1 MDGSDEGGAR
11 ADMDQEDAGAMHGPS
26 NSGRRRNRTVTVP
39 AGPAGEAVLQLVAT
53 VNELAA
59 SKDEAYKLA
68 DKKTRLLHK
77 KKAKLNDVWK
87 ERDDFKKER
96 DNFKKELDQRTKAF
110 TDELEERNEQLGE
123 RTEKLEQRTKER
135 DHLLQE
141 IERLKQTPSLTRLQ
155 EVEGQDMWKVDV
167 SFKDYMSLADR
178 TRQLTQEHLQLSWE
192 CAENIQAYDECVKEG
207 DDKVDQV
214 RAQRNTARQEKT
226 KLEAEVTKLKE
237 DKTQLEADKT
247 QLEADKTQ
255 LEARVAALAR
265 DLKQAQDKKRIDKKE
280 GKKRL
285 SNDDHNDDDDKKRI
299 DKKRVKLAL
308 GAASKVAVEAASDDD
323 VVDVTPPP
331 PPFTTWQWVELDGK
345 GDDPSIHD
353 KINFTKGYHI
363 VIRCND
369 GITTTLFWPHTLKDG
384 TQTSTTKY
392 KKKSVQ
398 DGYDGQRYIDMFNDF
413 EICHI
418 PNEALVKLEECRH
431 PKREDAAREIIL
443 NFTAIQSYKERME
456 MFLPRKRSI
465 EGNSV
470 EGDSMYGGGL
480 GGLSDDD
487 EVDLDEGGSSTATP
501 KSKGPGSCVICGIIS
516 GKQELREC
524 PASIYVT
531 KEKGKS
537 SACPFRLPY
546 GGNPEKQKEE
556 VDKTLADFG
565 NMAIKY
571 YPDAKPAAIEEA
583 KSQYDK
589 NFAAA
594 LARRNEHAAQAEKLT
609 KAEKTRE
616 KAKVDKA
623 KEKAKKGGD

>member
-11 ADMDQEDAGAMHGPS
+11 AGMDEEEAGAMHGPS

-39 AGPAGEAVLQLVAT
+39 AGPAGEAVFQLVAT
-53 VNELAA
+53 VNELGA
-59 SKDEAYKLA
+59 SKDEACKLA
-68 DKKTRLLHK
+68 DKQTRLLHK
-77 KKAKLNDVWK
+77 KKAKLKAAWK
-87 ERDDFKKER
+87 QRDA
-96 DNFKKELDQRTKAF
+96 FKKELDQVTKAL
-110 TDELEERNEQLGE
+110 TKELGE
-123 RTEKLEQRTKER
+123 RTDELDRRTKER
-135 DHLLQE
+135 DHLLHE
-141 IERLKQTPSLTRLQ
+141 NERLKQTPSLARLQ

-167 SFKDYMSLADR
+167 SFNDYMSLADR

-207 DDKVDQV
+207 DDKVDKI
-214 RAQRNTARQEKT
+214 RAQRNAAIQEKT
-226 KLEAEVTKLKE
+226 KLEAEVTKLKK
-237 DKTQLEADKT
+237 DKTQMEAK
-247 QLEADKTQ
+247 
-255 LEARVAALAR
+255 VAALAQ

-285 SNDDHNDDDDKKRI
+285 SNDDHNDDDDRKHT
-299 DKKRVKLAL
+299 DKKRVKLAI

-331 PPFTTWQWVELDGK
+331 PPFTTWQWVELGGK

-413 EICHI
+413 EICRI
-418 PNEALVKLEECRH
+418 PNEALVKLEECRQ
-431 PKREDAAREIIL
+431 PKNEDAAREIIL
-443 NFTAIQSYKERME
+443 NFTSIQSYKERME

-487 EVDLDEGGSSTATP
+487 EVDPDEGGSSTATP
-501 KSKGPGSCVICGIIS
+501 KSKGPGSCIICGYIS
-516 GKQELREC
+516 GKHEPREC

-531 KEKGKS
+531 REKGKP
-537 SACPFRLPY
+537 SACPFRLPN
-546 GGNPEKQKEE
+546 GANPEKQKEE
-556 VDKTLADFG
+556 VEKTLADFG
-565 NMAIKY
+565 NMAIEY
-571 YPDAKPAAIEEA
+571 YPNAKPAAIEA
-583 KSQYDK
+583 GKLKYDQ
-589 NFAAA
+589 NYAAA
-594 LARRNEHAAQAEKLT
+594 LVRQAAQAEKLAKAEEKEKA

-616 KAKVDKA
+616 KGRKRD
-623 KEKAKKGGD
+623 D

>member
-26 NSGRRRNRTVTVP
+26 NSGRRRNRTATVP
-39 AGPAGEAVLQLVAT
+39 AGPAGDAVLDLIAT
-53 VNELAA
+53 FNELGAE
-59 SKDEAYKLA
+59 KDKAYKLA

-77 KKAKLNDVWK
+77 KKAKLKDVWK
-87 ERDDFKKER
+87 ERDA
-96 DNFKKELDQRTKAF
+96 FKKELDQRTKAF
-110 TDELEERNEQLGE
+110 TNELGERTDELGE

-141 IERLKQTPSLTRLQ
+141 IERLKQTPSLARLP
-155 EVEGQDMWKVDV
+155 EVEGQEPWQMDIT
-167 SFKDYMSLADR
+167 FKDYLGLLKDIK
-178 TRQLTQEHLQLSWE
+178 QLTQEHLQLSWY

-207 DDKVDQV
+207 DDKVDKI
-214 RAQRNTARQEKT
+214 RAQRNAAIQEKT
-226 KLEAEVTKLKE
+226 KLEAEVTKLKK
-237 DKTQLEADKT
+237 DKTQMEAK
-247 QLEADKTQ
+247 
-255 LEARVAALAR
+255 VAALAQ

-285 SNDDHNDDDDKKRI
+285 SNDDHNDDDEKKRI

-331 PPFTTWQWVELDGK
+331 PPFTTWQWVELGGK

-418 PNEALVKLEECRH
+418 PNEALVKLEECRQ
-431 PKREDAAREIIL
+431 PKNEDAAREIIL
-443 NFTAIQSYKERME
+443 NFTALQSYKERME

-487 EVDLDEGGSSTATP
+487 EVDPDEGGSSTATP
-501 KSKGPGSCVICGIIS
+501 KSKGPGSCIICGYIS
-516 GKQELREC
+516 GKHEPREC

-531 KEKGKS
+531 REKGKS
-537 SACPFRLPY
+537 SGCPFRLPW

-565 NMAIKY
+565 NMAIEY
-571 YPDAKPAAIEEA
+571 YPNAKPAAIEA
-583 KSQYDK
+583 GKLKYDQ
-589 NFAAA
+589 NYAAA
-594 LARRNEHAAQAEKLT
+594 LVRQAAQAEKLAKAEEKEKA

-616 KAKVDKA
+616 KG
-623 KEKAKKGGD
+623 KKRED